1 MRILVDESLPRQF
14 ATELPGHEVSTVRE
28 QRWLGLRN
36 GVLLRAAVDAGFQAL
51 ITADR
56 SVEFQQN
63 LRAIGIAV
71 VILAVRNRI
80 QELRPIIPKVLLALE
95 SIGPGQ
101 VVKISADVS

>member
-14 ATELPGHEVSTVRE
+14 ATELPGHDVSTVRE
-28 QRWLGLRN
+28 QRWLGHRN
-36 GVLLRAAVDAGFQAL
+36 GVLLRAAVSAGFQAL

-71 VILAVRNRI
+71 VVLAVRNRI
-80 QELRPIIPKVLLALE
+80 QDLRPIIPQVLLVLE
-95 SIGPGQ
+95 SIEPGQ
-101 VVKISADVS
+101 VVRIAGI